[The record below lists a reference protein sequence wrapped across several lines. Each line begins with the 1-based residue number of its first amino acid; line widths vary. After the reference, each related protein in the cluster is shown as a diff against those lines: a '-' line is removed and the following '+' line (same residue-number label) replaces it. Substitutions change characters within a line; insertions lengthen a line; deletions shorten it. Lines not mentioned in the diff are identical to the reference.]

1 MIPKNVFVSFHVQ
14 VLVFYSSTM
23 ALFIFD
29 GLLFSWKWQAFPEAF
44 LGKTGRVSCCCLLFL
59 RGDPEKS
66 ERKYE
71 YSNISDKKYPSL
83 SSLPLIPPFWKAMI
97 YLPYFVFCS
106 LRLLTS
112 TMRVILISFQAPSK
126 PKLEIRVSQNL
137 VKLRLR
143 TSSPS
148 SPLVVLTVFAVGF
161 WLLNFL
167 Q

>member
-1 MIPKNVFVSFHVQ
+1 MIPKNVFVSFRVQ
-14 VLVFYSSTM
+14 VLVFYSGTM

-29 GLLFSWKWQAFPEAF
+29 GLLFSWKWQAFPESHAAACF
-44 LGKTGRVSCCCLLFL
+44 SLEVTLKKVKENMNTVISLIKSTTLFQAS
-59 RGDPEKS
+59 PSSHHFEKQ
-66 ERKYE
+66 
-71 YSNISDKKYPSL
+71 
-83 SSLPLIPPFWKAMI
+83 AMI
-97 YLPYFVFCS
+97 YLPYFMFCS
-106 LRLLTS
+106 LILLTS

-161 WLLNFL
+161 WSLNFL
-167 Q
+167 P